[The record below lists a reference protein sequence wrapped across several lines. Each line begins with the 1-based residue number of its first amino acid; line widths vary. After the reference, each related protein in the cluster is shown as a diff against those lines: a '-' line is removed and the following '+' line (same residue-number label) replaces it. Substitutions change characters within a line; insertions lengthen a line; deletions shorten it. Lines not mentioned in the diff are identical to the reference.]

1 MPRATPPSPL
11 NPLLEGAS
19 VLLPLALGPV
29 VEKGRGLQKEYGSC
43 CHHLYQQGAPS
54 LQGKGGLPDQA
65 VGRVSGAG
73 PHPFLLLSSCVAGHP
88 SQGV

>member
-1 MPRATPPSPL
+1 MPGATPPSPL

-19 VLLPLALGPV
+19 VLLPLALCPGCRRNMEAAV
-29 VEKGRGLQKEYGSC
+29 TTSTIRGRQASE
-43 CHHLYQQGAPS
+43 
-54 LQGKGGLPDQA
+54 GKGGLPDKA
-65 VGRVSGAG
+65 VERVSWAG